1 MSGFAIRNPYLILV
15 LCFLVLILGAVS
27 TANMPVDMFPPV
39 DLPVVAVATFYSGMP
54 PQQIETNITYHL
66 ERQFT
71 LASGIDHM
79 ESRSLPGAS
88 LIKVYFRAGIN
99 PDAAAASISTLA
111 MSDMR
116 DMPPGTYPPIVLKQD
131 VSSLP
136 VALVT
141 LRGTGL
147 DESTLKDVG
156 QNFVRN
162 QLAGVPGASVPQPF
176 GGRWRQIM
184 LYTDPFKLE
193 ANQLIP
199 MDVVRSVN
207 EANVILPAGDVQI
220 GRLDYNIYTNSMLKG
235 PDDIVQVP
243 LKMEGQSPVRVGD
256 VAVPKDTF
264 GLQYNIVRVDG
275 NRAVYS
281 RSSNKV
287 VTRTRLP
294 SSTA

>member
-1 MSGFAIRNPYLILV
+1 MSGFAIKNPYLIVV
-15 LCFLVLILGAVS
+15 LCLVVMILGTVS
-27 TANMPVDMFPPV
+27 TGSMAVDMFPPIN
-39 DLPVVAVATFYSGMP
+39 LPVVAVATFYSGMP

-79 ESRSLPGAS
+79 ESRSLPGVS
-88 LIKVYFRAGIN
+88 LVKVYFRAGTD

-111 MSDMR
+111 MSDMK

-131 VSSLP
+131 ASSLP

-141 LRGTGL
+141 LSGTGL
-147 DESTLKDVG
+147 NESTLKDIG

-184 LYTDPFKLE
+184 LYTDPYKLE
-193 ANQLIP
+193 ANQLSP

-207 EANVILPAGDVQI
+207 DANVILPAGDVQI
-220 GRLDYNIYTNSMLKG
+220 GRYDYNIYTNS
-235 PDDIVQVP
+235 D
-243 LKMEGQSPVRVGD
+243 
-256 VAVPKDTF
+256 
-264 GLQYNIVRVDG
+264 
-275 NRAVYS
+275 
-281 RSSNKV
+281 
-287 VTRTRLP
+287 
-294 SSTA
+294 

>member
-1 MSGFAIRNPYLILV
+1 MPGFAIRNPYLIVV
-15 LCFLVLILGAVS
+15 LCFLVMILGAVS
-27 TANMPVDMFPPV
+27 TADMPVDMFPPIE
-39 DLPVVAVATFYSGMP
+39 LPVVAVATFYSGMP

-66 ERQFT
+66 ERMFT

-88 LIKVYFRAGIN
+88 LIKVYFRAGTN
-99 PDAAAASISTLA
+99 PDAAASSIATLA

-131 VSSLP
+131 ASSLP

-141 LRGTGL
+141 LSGSGL

-184 LYTDPFKLE
+184 LYVDPFKLE
-193 ANQLIP
+193 ANQLSP
-199 MDVVRSVN
+199 MDMVRAVN
-207 EANVILPAGDVQI
+207 DSNVILQ
-220 GRLDYNIYTNSMLKG
+220 
-235 PDDIVQVP
+235 
-243 LKMEGQSPVRVGD
+243 RVM
-256 VAVPKDTF
+256 
-264 GLQYNIVRVDG
+264 
-275 NRAVYS
+275 S
-281 RSSNKV
+281 R
-287 VTRTRLP
+287 
-294 SSTA
+294 

>member
-15 LCFLVLILGAVS
+15 LCLLVMILGAVS
-27 TANMPVDMFPPV
+27 TADMPVDMFPPV

-88 LIKVYFRAGIN
+88 LIKVYFRAGTN

-131 VSSLP
+131 ASSLP

-141 LRGTGL
+141 LRGAGL
-147 DESTLKDVG
+147 DESKLKDIG

-162 QLAGVPGASVPQPF
+162 QLASVPGASVPQPF
-176 GGRWRQIM
+176 GGRWRQSCCM
-184 LYTDPFKLE
+184 LT
-193 ANQLIP
+193 
-199 MDVVRSVN
+199 
-207 EANVILPAGDVQI
+207 
-220 GRLDYNIYTNSMLKG
+220 
-235 PDDIVQVP
+235 
-243 LKMEGQSPVRVGD
+243 
-256 VAVPKDTF
+256 
-264 GLQYNIVRVDG
+264 
-275 NRAVYS
+275 
-281 RSSNKV
+281 RSSSKP
-287 VTRTRLP
+287 T
-294 SSTA
+294 SSARWTSCERSMIPT